1 MSTVIMLQMTAD
13 EFEERVRQAV
23 ERVVHSRLDA
33 ELAKLRYEL
42 DARGATA
49 LTDKDIRALS
59 RQGWLTGKAA
69 AEMLG
74 VDYKTLKRNAKGMGL
89 VANAL
94 GKYRAEDVQKLREL
108 PFGERPSM
116 KQRSRMERADA

>member
-13 EFEERVRQAV
+13 EFEERVRHAV

-33 ELAKLRYEL
+33 ELARLRYEL

-69 AEMLG
+69 AAMLG
-74 VDYKTLKRNAKGMGL
+74 VDYKTLKRHAQSMGL
-89 VANAL
+89 VANGM
-94 GKYRAEDVQKLREL
+94 GKYRAEDVQKLRGV

-116 KQRSRMERADA
+116 QQRSRTERADA